1 MDKLLHLQIQL
12 QLHLIS
18 SHCQIMAHAV
28 KVHST
33 TIDEYEAELRVL
45 IQKFDELWAEGQV

>member
-1 MDKLLHLQIQL
+1 MDKLLHLQIQF
-12 QLHLIS
+12 QLRLIA

-28 KVHST
+28 QVHST